1 MIGRDKEVSCFQF
14 LPSTY
19 KAYSIQ
25 VLGYVADL
33 TPVNAEY
40 IATVKMEQMSKKY
53 SPNQIFLKWNAG
65 EGATQC
71 SQGINKNG
79 IPFNSC
85 EYINKAMNYY
95 NQLNKNI

>member
-1 MIGRDKEVSCFQF
+1 MVGRDSEVSCYQF

-40 IATVKMEQMSKKY
+40 IATVKMEELSKKY
-53 SPNQIFLKWNAG
+53 KPEQIFLKWNAG
-65 EGATQC
+65 EGSIKC
-71 SQGINKNG
+71 SSGINKNG
-79 IPFNSC
+79 TPYDSC
-85 EYINKAMNYY
+85 SYIKKAINYY
-95 NQLNKNI
+95 NQLK

>member
-1 MIGRDKEVSCFQF
+1 MVGLDKEVSCFQY

-40 IATVKMEQMSKKY
+40 IATVKMEELSKKY
-53 SPNQIFLKWNAG
+53 TPEQIFLKWNAG
-65 EGATQC
+65 EGATKCRKSINRNGTPYDSC
-71 SQGINKNG
+71 S
-79 IPFNSC
+79 
-85 EYINKAMNYY
+85 YVAKAMNYY
-95 NQLNKNI
+95 KQLIK